1 VRTLPVF
8 GGKHGTSRPLLG
20 QDAPIPSGAQFA
32 VDDPKFR
39 IQPIQDSKAVWID
52 NMDATHGTFRHWAM
66 GLRTGT
72 VDGAFLFTTFQL
84 IQEISPH
91 QIRM

>member
-1 VRTLPVF
+1 VHAPHVF
-8 GGKHGTSRPLLG
+8 GGTHGTSRPLSG

-66 GLRTGT
+66 GLCTVT
-72 VDGAFLFTTFQL
+72 VDGGIF
-84 IQEISPH
+84 IHNISVDTRN
-91 QIRM
+91 IATSN